1 MRSEESIKR
10 QILRHLV
17 VLKPHLNQY
26 CGQRKPKVVNSHK
39 PFKGLL
45 KGKPHLG
52 LECHIVSEKERMA
65 QMSSCSR
72 QMNQTSPQVKF
83 LDARS
88 VLTLPLKGTL
98 RMHPLKPLGKD
109 AFPPL
114 GQCAPRGGLVCLQ

>member
-1 MRSEESIKR
+1 
-10 QILRHLV
+10 
-17 VLKPHLNQY
+17 
-26 CGQRKPKVVNSHK
+26 
-39 PFKGLL
+39 
-45 KGKPHLG
+45 
-52 LECHIVSEKERMA
+52 MA

-88 VLTLPLKGTL
+88 VLTLPLKGML

-109 AFPPL
+109 AFPPF